1 MCLVSQVNAAVAAA
15 ATDDDDDDHNNNN
28 NNDITICIY
37 NVELMIFIQ

>member
-15 ATDDDDDDHNNNN
+15 ATDDDDDDDNNNN